1 MAKVSAL
8 FNLGAALEAT
18 IEVGRRAAAGDPV
31 AVSGLPTM
39 TLSPATRESLTT
51 YLKNPE
57 ALDSRQR
64 NVLEKYLIRS
74 SQEGSSWGSRER
86 MRQSGATEYAGEAQE
101 RRIITPEQLYNERA
115 NLAPVMGDKSVTGRE
130 IVSVQG
136 VPLSKAV
143 MGDGGPGYAQAWED
157 FNVAWASMEG
167 AAKAKQIH
175 FDKIARD
182 TNGKAPVGVY
192 MAMTDVAM
200 DFNTMTSE
208 GLIRQFKSLDVSKSD
223 KDAFDAAV
231 RESIPEWAGID
242 SPDAIDQIYGNVPLT
257 SANKKSDAL
266 PSSAL
271 RKRLVFEFGKK
282 KWQDKGF
289 PVYDDVI
296 VAFTEPALLNAKLG
310 DSGFTMFDT
319 MPGADVVPVVGHNT
333 YDTSIMGKYKG
344 GFEQSVP
351 TEIMFPKLWADL
363 EGQMTVPK
371 EGSRSAPRLL
381 NRQEKIGAIRLGH
394 GYQPADQAWLDG
406 ISSWLEKNKGTA
418 SSALLA
424 TLVSAGIITPQDA
437 EAGVI
442 TGFAKGGQKA
452 ADMMLQN
459 TADAADQVAVEGI
472 RAYHGSPYSFDEFD
486 FERMGSGVGAQV
498 RGPGGYF
505 SGNENYAEGFKKTTA
520 HKGTLDLEGESHKRG
535 IPLNRDSQVELM
547 RQAAGDADPEKAAR
561 QLQNANR
568 DTRGYSQDTLAELI
582 SDYRASK
589 SGHMYEVNIDAAAE
603 DFLNWDKPLSE
614 QKKLLDALD
623 DQYGDH
629 EIVLQQ
635 LGLDVKYGDPT
646 GGDLADALGMTRGTQ
661 TTPPKFLTDAGIKGV
676 EYDFSGFP
684 NYVVFD
690 DKLISIAKKYGVSIP
705 IAAYIAAGTM
715 TPEEASA
722 SDIQANQGLVPF
734 DKGIHTSRDVGLGGL
749 SSEYTMTVDAPD
761 GQVAVIP
768 SIWWDTNGE
777 PVVLD
782 QRDAERRSFEYE
794 QETGK
799 QFPRFAPNDYAS
811 ADKFA
816 QERSKQGGAGQG
828 PLAAYPSLGGMG
840 VRMPPTAEDEEAML
854 APTGG
859 DLMQQANRDFAD
871 SIRTQPEPDFLT
883 GVQQQLLSGIM
894 KTAGVADLSAD
905 VVSAM
910 AGPLLSAPGAI
921 GRYVAD
927 RYVPGVNYS
936 AEEMA
941 QGRRETEDYFNYQ
954 PRTELGPQYGEQIMQ
969 GIGGAIAPYVPAIKK
984 AAGDSYI
991 LGAMRQGYDYLGD
1004 KEKMFFEALGDIF
1017 SPI

>member
-18 IEVGRRAAAGDPV
+18 IEIGRRAAAGDPV

-86 MRQSGATEYAGEAQE
+86 MRQSGVTEYAGEAQE

-136 VPLSKAV
+136 VPLSKSV

-167 AAKAKQIH
+167 AAKAKQAH

-208 GLIRQFKSLDVSKSD
+208 GLIRQFKNLDVSKSD
-223 KDAFDAAV
+223 KKAFDEAV
-231 RESIPEWAGID
+231 RESIPEWVGID

-257 SANKKSDAL
+257 SANKKGDAL

-296 VAFTEPALLNAKLG
+296 VAFTEPALLDAKLG

-472 RAYHGSPYSFDEFD
+472 RAYHGSPYSFDEFSTSQIGTG
-486 FERMGSGVGAQV
+486 EGAQAYS
-498 RGPGGYF
+498 RGLYF
-505 SGNENYAEGFKKTTA
+505 AEREKTAEEYRKK
-520 HKGTLDLEGESHKRG
+520 LS
-535 IPLNRDSQVELM
+535 RDNLAQRAKDNQS
-547 RQAAGDADPEKAAR
+547 
-561 QLQNANR
+561 
-568 DTRGYSQDTLAELI
+568 YDTLVGLGLDESPDLGTFSIILSEA
-582 SDYRASK
+582 DGDMARAIQDSMTPRYPDDPLPAFAQSMADAMK
-589 SGHMYEVNIDAAAE
+589 SGRLPASIELPTLNKGSMYEVNIAATPDEFIDWDLPLDEQSESVMNALNKTDWYQYAEEGAYNAAE
-603 DFLNWDKPLSE
+603 RRGDNAYGMDLVRWLEEDGAE
-614 QKKLLDALD
+614 DAVQML
-623 DQYGDH
+623 
-629 EIVLQQ
+629 
-635 LGLDVKYGDPT
+635 K
-646 GGDLADALGMTRGTQ
+646 
-661 TTPPKFLTDAGIKGV
+661 DAGIKGV
-676 EYDFSGFP
+676 QYADAQTRFGKGP
-684 NYVVFD
+684 KTKNYVVYD
-690 DKLISIAKKYGVSIP
+690 DKLITISKKYGISIP
-705 IAAYIAAGTM
+705 AAAAIAAGTM
-715 TPEEASA
+715 TPEEAQA
-722 SDIQANQGLVPF
+722 STPQDQQAN
-734 DKGIHTSRDVGLGGL
+734 
-749 SSEYTMTVDAPD
+749 E
-761 GQVAVIP
+761 
-768 SIWWDTNGE
+768 
-777 PVVLD
+777 
-782 QRDAERRSFEYE
+782 
-794 QETGK
+794 
-799 QFPRFAPNDYAS
+799 
-811 ADKFA
+811 
-816 QERSKQGGAGQG
+816 
-828 PLAAYPSLGGMG
+828 YPSLGGMG

-859 DLMQQANRDFAD
+859 DLMQQANRDFVS

-921 GRYVAD
+921 ARYAAD

-954 PRTELGPQYGEQIMQ
+954 PRTEQGPQYGEQIMQ

-991 LGAMRQGYDYLGD
+991 LGAMRQGYDYLGERE
-1004 KEKMFFEALGDIF
+1004 KELAKALMDL